1 MTDQG
6 EPSPRRVSR
15 NDGERRSRRA
25 IGASRGPEAIQRD
38 IAVHDAVRLLGLE
51 PATVSESEYDA
62 RGPDIRYRIAGCA
75 PADSHLPAEAF
86 RSGHWDRGLLV
97 SMTAELEPLAIDEL
111 TSEAARATRSIT
123 GLRATGRRL
132 WRRG

>member
-1 MTDQG
+1 MTDRR
-6 EPSPRRVSR
+6 ESAPRRLSR
-15 NDGERRSRRA
+15 LEGERRSRRSIGVSSSQGA
-25 IGASRGPEAIQRD
+25 IRRD

-51 PATVSESEYDA
+51 PATGPESEYDA
-62 RGPDIRYRIAGCA
+62 RGPDIRYRIAGCTS
-75 PADSHLPAEAF
+75 ADPLLPAGAF

-97 SMTAELEPLAIDEL
+97 SMTVELEPLAIDEL
-111 TSEAARATRSIT
+111 TSEAAETNRSVT

>member
-1 MTDQG
+1 MTG
-6 EPSPRRVSR
+6 RRKSPHPRRSR
-15 NDGERRSRRA
+15 IEGERRSRRVV
-25 IGASRGPEAIQRD
+25 GASSPEGAIRRD

-51 PATVSESEYDA
+51 PATGPESAYDA

-75 PADSHLPAEAF
+75 PADSLLPAGAF

-97 SMTAELEPLAIDEL
+97 SMTTELEPLAIDEL
-111 TSEAARATRSIT
+111 TSEAAQSTRSVA
-123 GLRATGRRL
+123 GLRAAGRRL